1 MKEYTVQ
8 QLAKMAGVS
17 VRTLH
22 HYDQIGLLKPSS
34 RSRAKYRYYTE
45 RELFRLQQIL
55 FFKELEVPLAEIA
68 KILDDPSFDPV
79 AALRNHRR
87 LIEERM
93 QRLTT
98 LLATVDK
105 TIRELK
111 GEMKMTSHK
120 ELYQGFS
127 PEEKKQIAS
136 YTDEARKKYDT
147 AQVDEVTARVSKWP
161 KEKWDAVRKE
171 WDDVVRQLATMKD
184 KPVSDPA
191 VQALVARH
199 HANLENFF
207 HAPAAMYKG
216 LGALYVDDPRFRKSF
231 DKHGEGVAAYLKE
244 AIEYYCEK
252 TLGERGE

>member
-1 MKEYTVQ
+1 MREYTVQ

-79 AALRNHRR
+79 VALKTHRR
-87 LIEERM
+87 LIEERI

-111 GEMKMTSHK
+111 GEKKMKSHE
-120 ELYQGFS
+120 ELYKGFS
-127 PEEKKQIAS
+127 PEEKEQFAS
-136 YTDEARKKYDT
+136 YSEEARKKYDT
-147 AQVDEVTARVSKWP
+147 KMVDDVNARVSKWP

-171 WDDVVRQLATMKD
+171 WDDVVHQLATLKD
-184 KPVSDPA
+184 KPVSDPV

-216 LGALYVDDPRFRKSF
+216 LGNLYVEDPRFRKNF
-231 DKHGEGVAAYLKE
+231 DAHGDGVADFLKE
-244 AIEYYCEK
+244 AIEYYCQK
-252 TLGERGE
+252 TLGKKN